1 MASEQGF
8 NSSELAWEPPPP
20 LVVISILN
28 WNGWRET
35 LECLGSVR
43 RLEYPNFLTVVVD
56 NGSRNDSVDRI
67 KAWTRENLTPGYAMA
82 EYSDEAALGGG
93 EEESEAALERAPS
106 ANRLVLIRNK
116 ENRGFSGGHNVA
128 IHYALERKQVADDVF
143 LLNNDSVVSPD
154 CLARLISV
162 QQSAGAGIVGAIV
175 TEKENPRIRLEGPF
189 SFRAS
194 FFAPFVRDREE
205 SGTSEKRYRHSD
217 FVIGTAMLI
226 RRDVL
231 AAIGGSSGD
240 YLPSRLFFS
249 GEEQAFCFA
258 AKRRN
263 YVIVMAKD
271 VVVEHLGGRSAG
283 GKGSTLMYYYGQR
296 NSVLLAKMML
306 PFHYRILF
314 YSLNLSLSLG
324 RVAKNL
330 LRRRSKAAWAVLHGV
345 LDGYRGRVGKWR
357 YHDSETTASG

>member
-1 MASEQGF
+1 M
-8 NSSELAWEPPPP
+8 NIRRPLPP

-35 LECLGSVR
+35 VDCLGAVR
-43 RLEYPNFLTVVVD
+43 RLDYPNYLIVVVD
-56 NGSRNDSVDRI
+56 NGSRNDSVDRTR
-67 KAWTRENLTPGYAMA
+67 AWARENLAPGFAFV
-82 EYSDEAALGGG
+82 EYGQEAALRGG

-106 ANRLVLIRNK
+106 AHRLVLIRNR

-128 IHYALERKQVADDVF
+128 IHYALQRKQGADDVF
-143 LLNNDSVVSPD
+143 LLNNDAAVSPD
-154 CLARLISV
+154 CLARLIFV
-162 QQSAGAGIVGAIV
+162 QQAAGAGIVGAIV
-175 TEKENPRIRLEGPF
+175 TERGNPRIRLEGPF

-194 FFAPFVRDREE
+194 FFAPFMRDRAEPE
-205 SGTSEKRYRHSD
+205 TSEKPYRHSD

-231 AAIGGSSGD
+231 AAIGGFSGE

-249 GEEQAFCFA
+249 GEEQALCFA
-258 AKRRN
+258 ARQHN

-296 NSVLLAKMML
+296 NSVLLAKMIL
-306 PFHYRILF
+306 PFHYRMLF
-314 YSLNLSLSLG
+314 YSLNLSFALG
-324 RVAKNL
+324 RLAKNL

-345 LDGYRGRVGKWR
+345 LDGYRGRAGKWK
-357 YHDSETTASG
+357 YHDSETTVLK